1 MCGPDVDWYWIS
13 DITLTLGIV
22 SNWVI
27 PIIALLACLPYES
40 FDGKKRE
47 KRWLRGGLLMAVRTL
62 GQLFNWLGS
71 PQTALTA
78 IFFNIYQIVICLR
91 AARTNPHKRTKSLRM
106 DAYYV
111 LSCIGQFELPED
123 SRFLE
128 VLLYS
133 LFRPLCT
140 TSDGT
145 TSDDRDR
152 EQKAEAWT
160 AQLLRAMALQL
171 RSSRRRGVWPTFASI
186 LLFFVAYVVSVALA
200 FSTDM
205 GDRTTTHSLAFG
217 ILISWFPLLA
227 LFAILDRNP
236 NCADR
241 TRYLCLNTLSSARC
255 CIMVTDQTPVPLF
268 PVGCGT
274 EEPSRPG
281 RLTVTRRPSSQTG
294 GPQPARGIFD
304 FD

>member
-1 MCGPDVDWYWIS
+1 MKGCLNLCGPDVDWYWVS
-13 DITLTLGIV
+13 DITLTLSIV

-27 PIIALLACLPYES
+27 PIIALLAALPYES

-47 KRWLRGGLLMAVRTL
+47 KRWFRSRWATAARTV

-78 IFFNIYQIVICLR
+78 IFFNIYQMVMCLG
-91 AARTNPHKRTKSLRM
+91 AARTSPNEQTKSLKM
-106 DAYYV
+106 EAYYV

-123 SRFLE
+123 PRFLE

-133 LFRPLCT
+133 LFKPLYTTAEET
-140 TSDGT
+140 TSGHR
-145 TSDDRDR
+145 SRQR
-152 EQKAEAWT
+152 WAEVWT
-160 AQLLRAMALQL
+160 AQELRAMALQL

-217 ILISWFPLLA
+217 ILISWFPLLV

-241 TRYLCLNTLSSARC
+241 TRY
-255 CIMVTDQTPVPLF
+255 I
-268 PVGCGT
+268 
-274 EEPSRPG
+274 
-281 RLTVTRRPSSQTG
+281 
-294 GPQPARGIFD
+294 
-304 FD
+304 